1 MGADY
6 LRMIIETVSC
16 DLMQGKTESVDYD
29 RTIPHKLFFLLGP
42 LLLNFK
48 INNGK
53 LSTDSQIFI

>member
-1 MGADY
+1 
-6 LRMIIETVSC
+6 MIIETVSC